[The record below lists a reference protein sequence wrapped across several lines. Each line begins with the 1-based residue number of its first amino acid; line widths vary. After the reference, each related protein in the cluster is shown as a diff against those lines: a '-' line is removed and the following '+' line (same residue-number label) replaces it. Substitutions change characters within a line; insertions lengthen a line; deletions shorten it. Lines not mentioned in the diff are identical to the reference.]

1 MVSRSI
7 SFHLGLL
14 VVMVAAPLLLLTI
27 GLLLWSAA
35 LSRQAVDRSLE
46 ETTRVLAIAVEQ
58 EIATWTSALNALAAS
73 PDLSCEPSQRF
84 YEQAKAVGAQQGAWV
99 SLADPMGAQRMNTL
113 RPLGTTLPGAP
124 EAALIFEAM
133 TEGQPLVSDIFIG
146 PLSGGP
152 LLFISVPVGPAGN
165 PQCWL
170 SMAFGPEHF
179 SSLLHPPAGSSW
191 TSILTDGRHTV
202 ISASGHKGGNVGGS
216 YAPHWFAAAS
226 ARESARVVNAEGFGH
241 GPVRMAYQ
249 RVNSGRWTLAVA
261 GPRADLYST
270 WVSPVAVGAIGSL
283 LLIAAALV
291 VAAAY
296 AARMKREVDRLV
308 GQAARVGEHTPR
320 VAPPASS
327 VREVAM
333 LHKVLARAD
342 EDVRQRRT
350 EHEMRVASEAKRI
363 AAESASR
370 SKDLFLATLSHEL
383 RGPLTAVVGWLDMA
397 RMSVGDEAT
406 LRSALDIAL
415 RNAMQQARIID
426 DLLDV
431 SRIVS
436 GKFSVERQ
444 PMDLGRLA
452 REAVDASRP
461 AADDRALEL
470 RCMVRGQALV
480 LGDRQRLH
488 QALGNLIGNAIKFN
502 RRGGWVEVTLERRGA
517 QFQLVVADSGVGIE
531 RNALPHIFERF
542 WQAEGGSRKQ
552 AGLGLGL
559 PLVQHV
565 VELHAGRIRAES
577 EGPGRGARFTIEIP
591 GLDAAQ
597 AHPPAE
603 SAAREAREPGLAG
616 LAVVAVDDDADT
628 RGWLQAVL
636 TRHGAL
642 AWCASSVDEALA
654 LLDRVRPG
662 LLISDLAMPGSDGY
676 ALIRSSRERQGAMRI
691 AALAFSGQATQ
702 EARERA
708 LDAGYDAF
716 VAKPCDAGTLVA
728 ALVAVLNRQV
738 LTAQRE

>member
-1 MVSRSI
+1 
-7 SFHLGLL
+7 
-14 VVMVAAPLLLLTI
+14 MVAAPLLLLTI

-35 LSRQAVDRSLE
+35 LSRQAVDRGLN
-46 ETTRVLAIAVEQ
+46 ETARVLAIAVER
-58 EIATWTSALNALAAS
+58 EIATWTSALNALTAS

-99 SLADPMGAQRMNTL
+99 SLADPAGAQRMNTL
-113 RPLGTTLPGAP
+113 RPLGVALPGAP
-124 EAALIFEAM
+124 DAALIFEAM
-133 TEGQPLVSDIFIG
+133 TEGQPSVSDIFIG
-146 PLSGGP
+146 PHSGGP
-152 LLFISVPVGPAGN
+152 LLFISAPVGPAGN

-179 SSLLHPPAGSSW
+179 SSLMRPPEGASW
-191 TSILTDGRHTV
+191 TSVLTDGRHAV

-216 YAPHWFAAAS
+216 YAPPWFAAAS
-226 ARESARVVNAEGFGH
+226 AGDAARVVNAEGFGH

-261 GPRADLYST
+261 GPRAALYST
-270 WVSPVAVGAIGSL
+270 WLSPVAIGTIGSL
-283 LLIAAALV
+283 LMIAAALAI
-291 VAAAY
+291 AAGY
-296 AARMKREVDRLV
+296 ASRMKREVDRLV

-327 VREVAM
+327 VSEVAM
-333 LHKVLARAD
+333 LHEVLARAD
-342 EDVRQRRT
+342 EDVRQRRV
-350 EHEMRVASEAKRI
+350 EHEMRMASEALRI

-383 RGPLTAVVGWLDMA
+383 RGPLTAVIGWLDMA
-397 RMSVGDEAT
+397 RMSVDDEAT

-415 RNAMQQARIID
+415 RNAKQQARIID

-452 REAVDASRP
+452 REAVDACRP
-461 AADDRALEL
+461 AADERALEL
-470 RCMVRGQALV
+470 RCTVQGQALMIH
-480 LGDRQRLH
+480 GDRQRLH

-502 RRGGWVEVTLERRGA
+502 RPGGWVEVTLGRRGA
-517 QFQLVVADSGVGIE
+517 KLHLVVADSGVGIA
-531 RNALPHIFERF
+531 RDALPHIFERF

-577 EGPGRGARFTIEIP
+577 DGPGRGARFTIEIP
-591 GLDAAQ
+591 ALDAPPAN
-597 AHPPAE
+597 PPAE
-603 SAAREAREPGLAG
+603 SAAREAREPRLAG
-616 LAVVAVDDDADT
+616 LAAVAVDDDADT

-654 LLDRVRPG
+654 LLDRVRPS

-676 ALIRSSRERQGAMRI
+676 ALIRTIREQQGARI
-691 AALAFSGQATQ
+691 PALAFSGQATQ

-728 ALVAVLNRQV
+728 ALVAIVNRQV